1 MVKFH
6 HLVGFNF
13 FLLNNRSCNHKA
25 KKTKMSLVWS
35 LIASF
40 LYVEIFIVLMLVLPV
55 ASPQR
60 WQKFFRSRFLAML
73 SSQAQ
78 TYFYL
83 LLFVLVL
90 FLLEAIREM
99 RKYSHV
105 DPAAEQHLN
114 VGMQHSMRLFR
125 AQRNFYISGFA
136 IFLSLVIRRLISLIT
151 TQAQLLAQSEASMK
165 QAQSATAA
173 ARSLMSQQKKEDEA
187 GEKPKPTAPSADEVS
202 ADELKKLVAELET
215 QLVRERKDKE
225 AMKSQS
231 ESLNREYDR
240 LTEEYS
246 KLQKRITISSEDKSD

>member
-1 MVKFH
+1 
-6 HLVGFNF
+6 
-13 FLLNNRSCNHKA
+13 
-25 KKTKMSLVWS
+25 MSLVWS

-60 WQKFFRSRFLAML
+60 WQRFFKSRFLAML
-73 SSQAQ
+73 SRQAQ

-99 RKYSHV
+99 RKYSHNE
-105 DPAAEQHLN
+105 PTAEQHLN

-136 IFLSLVIRRLISLIT
+136 IFLCMVIRRLVSLIT

-173 ARSLMSQQKKEDEA
+173 ARSLMTQQKDGDDKPKD
-187 GEKPKPTAPSADEVS
+187 GDKPKPSAPSADEVY
-202 ADELKKLVAELET
+202 ELKQRIAELEGELT
-215 QLVRERKDKE
+215 RERKDKE

-246 KLQKRITISSEDKSD
+246 KLQKRIAITSNDKSD

>member
-1 MVKFH
+1 
-6 HLVGFNF
+6 
-13 FLLNNRSCNHKA
+13 
-25 KKTKMSLVWS
+25 MSLIWS

-40 LYVEIFIVLMLVLPV
+40 LYVEIFVVLMLVLPV

-60 WQKFFRSRFLAML
+60 WQRFFKSRFLAML
-73 SSQAQ
+73 SRQAQ
-78 TYFYL
+78 IYFYL
-83 LLFVLVL
+83 LLFVLVV

-105 DPAAEQHLN
+105 DPAAEQHLTM
-114 VGMQHSMRLFR
+114 GMQHSMRLFR

-151 TQAQLLAQSEASMK
+151 SQAQLLAQSEASLK

-173 ARSLMSQQKKEDEA
+173 ARSLLSQQKKEDEA
-187 GEKPKPTAPSADEVS
+187 GDKPKPSAPSADE
-202 ADELKKLVAELET
+202 ADELKKRVAELESE
-215 QLVRERKDKE
+215 LARERKDKE

-240 LTEEYS
+240 LTEEFS
-246 KLQKRITISSEDKSD
+246 KLQRKIAISSNDKSD

>member
-1 MVKFH
+1 
-6 HLVGFNF
+6 
-13 FLLNNRSCNHKA
+13 
-25 KKTKMSLVWS
+25 MSLVWS

-60 WQKFFRSRFLAML
+60 WHRFFKSRFLAML
-73 SSQAQ
+73 SRQTH

-151 TQAQLLAQSEASMK
+151 TQAQLLAQSEASLK

-173 ARSLMSQQKKEDEA
+173 ARSLMSQQKKEDESA
-187 GEKPKPTAPSADEVS
+187 GDKPKPSAPSADEVS
-202 ADELKKLVAELET
+202 ADELKKRVAELESE
-215 QLVRERKDKE
+215 LVRERKDKE

-246 KLQKRITISSEDKSD
+246 KLQRKIAISSNDKSD

>member
-1 MVKFH
+1 
-6 HLVGFNF
+6 
-13 FLLNNRSCNHKA
+13 
-25 KKTKMSLVWS
+25 MSLVWS

-40 LYVEIFIVLMLVLPV
+40 LYVEIFIVLMLVL
-55 ASPQR
+55 R
-60 WQKFFRSRFLAML
+60 WPAPSDGNGYFKSRFLAML
-73 SSQAQ
+73 SRQAQ

-136 IFLSLVIRRLISLIT
+136 IFLSLVIRTLDFAHHVPGSAVGPIGSLDE
-151 TQAQLLAQSEASMK
+151 SK
-165 QAQSATAA
+165 AQSATAA
-173 ARSLMSQQKKEDEA
+173 ARSLLSQQKKEDEA
-187 GEKPKPTAPSADEVS
+187 GDKPKPSAPSADEVS
-202 ADELKKLVAELET
+202 ADELKKRVAELESE
-215 QLVRERKDKE
+215 LARERKDKE

-246 KLQKRITISSEDKSD
+246 KLQRKIAISSNDKSD

>member
-1 MVKFH
+1 
-6 HLVGFNF
+6 
-13 FLLNNRSCNHKA
+13 
-25 KKTKMSLVWS
+25 MSLVWS

-40 LYVEIFIVLMLVLPV
+40 LYVEIVIVLLLVLPV

-60 WQKFFRSRFLAML
+60 WQRFFKSRFLAML
-73 SSQAQ
+73 SRQAQ

-99 RKYSHV
+99 RKYSHSGEL
-105 DPAAEQHLN
+105 DHGAEHLN
-114 VGMQHSMRLFR
+114 VGLQNSLRLFR

-173 ARSLMSQQKKEDEA
+173 ARSLLTQKKDDET
-187 GEKPKPTAPSADEVS
+187 KPSAPSADEV
-202 ADELKKLVAELET
+202 AVDDLKKRISELET
-215 QLVRERKDKE
+215 ELARERKDKE

-240 LTEEYS
+240 LTEEFS
-246 KLQKRITISSEDKSD
+246 KLQKRVTITSNDKSD

>member
-1 MVKFH
+1 
-6 HLVGFNF
+6 
-13 FLLNNRSCNHKA
+13 
-25 KKTKMSLVWS
+25 MSLVWS

-60 WQKFFRSRFLAML
+60 WQRFFKSRFLAML
-73 SSQAQ
+73 SRQAQ

-105 DPAAEQHLN
+105 GELPTADPAAEQHLN

-151 TQAQLLAQSEASMK
+151 SQAQLLAQSEASMK

-173 ARSLMSQQKKEDEA
+173 ARSLLSQQKKEEETGD
-187 GEKPKPTAPSADEVS
+187 KPKPSAPSADE
-202 ADELKKLVAELET
+202 ADELKKRIAELESE
-215 QLVRERKDKE
+215 LNRERKDKE

-246 KLQKRITISSEDKSD
+246 KLQKKIAISSNDKSD

>member
-1 MVKFH
+1 
-6 HLVGFNF
+6 
-13 FLLNNRSCNHKA
+13 
-25 KKTKMSLVWS
+25 MSLVWS

-60 WQKFFRSRFLAML
+60 WQRFFKSRFLAML

-151 TQAQLLAQSEASMK
+151 TQAQLLAQSEASLK

-187 GEKPKPTAPSADEVS
+187 GDKPKPTAPSADDVS
-202 ADELKKLVAELET
+202 ADELKQRVTELESE
-215 QLVRERKDKE
+215 LARERKDKE

-246 KLQKRITISSEDKSD
+246 KLQKRITISSADKTD

>member
-1 MVKFH
+1 
-6 HLVGFNF
+6 
-13 FLLNNRSCNHKA
+13 
-25 KKTKMSLVWS
+25 MSLVWS

-40 LYVEIFIVLMLVLPV
+40 LYVEIFIVLLLVLPV

-60 WQKFFRSRFLAML
+60 WQRFFKSRFLAML

-99 RKYSHV
+99 RKYSHNE
-105 DPAAEQHLN
+105 PTAEQHLN

-136 IFLSLVIRRLISLIT
+136 IFLCMVIRRLVSLIT

-173 ARSLMSQQKKEDEA
+173 ARSLLSQQKKDDDE
-187 GEKPKPTAPSADEVS
+187 PKPSAPSADAVN
-202 ADELKKLVAELET
+202 ADELKQRIAELEGE
-215 QLVRERKDKE
+215 LNRERKDKE

-246 KLQKRITISSEDKSD
+246 KLQKRITISGGDKSD

>member
-1 MVKFH
+1 
-6 HLVGFNF
+6 
-13 FLLNNRSCNHKA
+13 
-25 KKTKMSLVWS
+25 MSLVWS

-60 WQKFFRSRFLAML
+60 WQRFFKSRFLAML
-73 SSQAQ
+73 SRQAQ

-105 DPAAEQHLN
+105 GELPTADPAAEQHLN

-151 TQAQLLAQSEASMK
+151 SQAQLLAQSEASMK

-173 ARSLMSQQKKEDEA
+173 ARSLLSQQKKEDET
-187 GEKPKPTAPSADEVS
+187 GDKPKPSAPSADEVS
-202 ADELKKLVAELET
+202 ADELKKRIAELESE
-215 QLVRERKDKE
+215 LNRERKDKE

-246 KLQKRITISSEDKSD
+246 KLQKKIAISSNDKSD

>member
-1 MVKFH
+1 
-6 HLVGFNF
+6 
-13 FLLNNRSCNHKA
+13 
-25 KKTKMSLVWS
+25 MSLVWS

-60 WQKFFRSRFLAML
+60 WQRFFKSRFLAML

-105 DPAAEQHLN
+105 GEFHGTGDPAAEQHLN

-187 GEKPKPTAPSADEVS
+187 GDKPKPTAPSADEVS
-202 ADELKKLVAELET
+202 ADELKKRVAELEKE
-215 QLVRERKDKE
+215 LAFERKDKE

-246 KLQKRITISSEDKSD
+246 KLQKRITISGGDKSD